1 MACLCY
7 QSPLGAGSAPL
18 TNLPAR
24 RYSASSCLTLCANLK
39 GTLCAGHLQIWKLVL
54 FDLRWC
60 KGRPCTRTVY
70 WVAAALREVHVGERF
85 LLRRFTPHSVPQAYR
100 RNWKELTGGTHHAN
114 RSENCCDTGRC
125 RRNRRRQRGS
135 SRGLVRLSLSLLPS
149 SCLLSLPSPSLLR
162 LLPLLPSSLSPSLLA
177 PLVLAR
183 SFFSTASLWRLATAV
198 LATKRVRQFATL
210 AATFAPHCA

>member
-1 MACLCY
+1 MGGFYEPYFFCENSGKLAMF
-7 QSPLGAGSAPL
+7 AAI
-18 TNLPAR
+18 R
-24 RYSASSCLTLCANLK
+24 RASSRVSSLAFERRKNL
-39 GTLCAGHLQIWKLVL
+39 AVALQK
-54 FDLRWC
+54 F
-60 KGRPCTRTVY
+60 
-70 WVAAALREVHVGERF
+70 HVGERF
-85 LLRRFTPHSVPQAYR
+85 LLRQFTPHSLPQAYR
-100 RNWKELTGGTHHAN
+100 RNWKELKGGTHHAN

-135 SRGLVRLSLSLLPS
+135 SRGLVRLSSSLLPP

-183 SFFSTASLWRLATAV
+183 SFFSTASLWRRTTAV

-210 AATFAPHCA
+210 AATFAPRYA

>member
-1 MACLCY
+1 
-7 QSPLGAGSAPL
+7 
-18 TNLPAR
+18 
-24 RYSASSCLTLCANLK
+24 
-39 GTLCAGHLQIWKLVL
+39 
-54 FDLRWC
+54 
-60 KGRPCTRTVY
+60 
-70 WVAAALREVHVGERF
+70 
-85 LLRRFTPHSVPQAYR
+85 
-100 RNWKELTGGTHHAN
+100 
-114 RSENCCDTGRC
+114 
-125 RRNRRRQRGS
+125 
-135 SRGLVRLSLSLLPS
+135 LVRLSSSLLPS